1 MGHLINPISFRL
13 GYSRNWGFSGA
24 LMESKS
30 QYFYLNSKYYNL
42 LLFFKRIF
50 ALQTF
55 EKMGVLFSH
64 LRFVN
69 SFNSDIVIV
78 YLYDGPFQN
87 DSFIFYKYLNRFQK
101 LKKILKYCRKFLK
114 KFMRRTFILFYY
126 FRTLELIYDKIN
138 NFLQNIINSKI
149 VYFMY
154 LIAQI
159 KSNFKILDNIYF
171 FKSFFFKSKN
181 FSKFLIVNLFLR
193 KLNNFFYS
201 CFMFDYI
208 ANIFFKLKNNFFND
222 KKYLIFLHL
231 IKSIDIF
238 FFKYKIFNINSFVK
252 IYNSFFYLDIFSL
265 KFNNIFK
272 YINNNSQS
280 LNFLKNISN
289 EFFDEVQNIY
299 ELAIFY
305 NINNNYEVIVKTLF
319 INFVDVFS
327 IQRFKFYEFC
337 QKFLFLLKQS
347 RKKKFIF
354 LNFFF
359 KFLVFFSSNLFVF
372 LKNIVSLFKPFFINS
387 ISSNFLIYFKNISK
401 KEITASLISKYI
413 CIRLR
418 QKFALKEIIRP
429 ILKDLT
435 NNSAIKGFRLSCCGR
450 FTKKEIATY
459 RWERRG
465 NVSLNTIAA
474 SIDYSFNYVILKYSV
489 CGIKIWLHKNS
500 DYKYFFKKWFEN
512 FKFFYKKKRK
522 KFFLRKRL
530 KYSKIQNLKK
540 KRNLFFRKKKI
551 NNKVNEIRKLV
562 NQNIKQTDI
571 IKIIYNRLT
580 NKAFKKAIKPF
591 FKK

>member
-87 DSFIFYKYLNRFQK
+87 DSFIFYKYLNRLRK
-101 LKKILKYCRKFLK
+101 LKKVLKYCRKFLK
-114 KFMRRTFILFYY
+114 RFMKRTFVLFYY
-126 FRTLELIYDKIN
+126 FRTLELVYNKIN
-138 NFLQNIINSKI
+138 DFLENMINFKVIKL
-149 VYFMY
+149 MY
-154 LIAQI
+154 LIAQL

-171 FKSFFFKSKN
+171 LKSFFFKNKN
-181 FSKFLIVNLFLR
+181 FSKFFIVNLFLK

-201 CFMFDYI
+201 CFVFDYI
-208 ANIFFKLKNNFFND
+208 ANLFFKLKNKLFNNN
-222 KKYLIFLHL
+222 KYLMFLSL
-231 IKSIDIF
+231 VKSVDVLLLN
-238 FFKYKIFNINSFVK
+238 YKLYNLNFFVK
-252 IYNSFFYLDIFSL
+252 IYNSFFRLNIFYIKFNYEFEYIINTRQSL
-265 KFNNIFK
+265 K
-272 YINNNSQS
+272 
-280 LNFLKNISN
+280 FLKNISN
-289 EFFDEVQNIY
+289 ELLEEY
-299 ELAIFY
+299 EKINELVVFY
-305 NINNNYEVIVKTLF
+305 NINSDLVIIIKFLF
-319 INFVDVFS
+319 ISFIEIFS
-327 IQRFKFYEFC
+327 TQRLKFYEFC
-337 QKFLFLLKQS
+337 QKFLFLIKQA

-359 KFLVFFSSNLFVF
+359 KFLVFFSSNLFIF

-387 ISSNFLIYFKNISK
+387 ISSNFLIYFKNVSK

-435 NNSAIKGFRLSCCGR
+435 NNSVIKGFRLSCSGR

-465 NVSLNTIAA
+465 KASLNTVTAC
-474 SIDYSFNYVILKYSV
+474 IDYSFNYVILKYSV

-512 FKFFYKKKRK
+512 FKFFYKRK
-522 KFFLRKRL
+522 KKKFLSRKKL
-530 KYSKIQNLKK
+530 KYNKIQKLKQKKTKFLKKKKITKIKEIHKLLQQKNNKQIDVIKMIYSKI
-540 KRNLFFRKKKI
+540 
-551 NNKVNEIRKLV
+551 
-562 NQNIKQTDI
+562 
-571 IKIIYNRLT
+571 T
-580 NKAFKKAIKPF
+580 NKAFKNAIKPF
-591 FKK
+591 LRK